1 VYNKCHRLVLQPA
14 QMVGR
19 WSPTSADARR
29 DCASHRKPDLRQ
41 CATQRCG
48 SSAAAGR
55 VARWRAFSSPSRSK
69 RREQIITGEL
79 IVPPGA
85 AAAAGARL
93 HGRMHGGC
101 RRCFYA
107 AVGLRVHAG
116 RSIHAGLRDT
126 TTATCRMHGGC
137 RRRHERAPR
146 KVSAAQRRLSVTSRR
161 AKSHSRGNLTP
172 SAANKNTP
180 FDLSQSTT
188 PRHLSCSTQRLSG
201 QLSYWP

>member
-1 VYNKCHRLVLQPA
+1 VYNKCRRLVLQPA
-14 QMVGR
+14 PMVRRWWSEGRPAPMVGRSAGGGRPAPMALVLQPMVGR
-19 WSPTSADARR
+19 WSPTSADARLRLAR

-69 RREQIITGEL
+69 RGEQITTGEL

-85 AAAAGARL
+85 AAAAGARQ

-107 AVGLRVHAG
+107 AVGLRVYAG

-146 KVSAAQRRLSVTSRR
+146 KVSAAQSVTSRR
-161 AKSHSRGNLTP
+161 VKSARP
-172 SAANKNTP
+172 SGA
-180 FDLSQSTT
+180 
-188 PRHLSCSTQRLSG
+188 
-201 QLSYWP
+201 